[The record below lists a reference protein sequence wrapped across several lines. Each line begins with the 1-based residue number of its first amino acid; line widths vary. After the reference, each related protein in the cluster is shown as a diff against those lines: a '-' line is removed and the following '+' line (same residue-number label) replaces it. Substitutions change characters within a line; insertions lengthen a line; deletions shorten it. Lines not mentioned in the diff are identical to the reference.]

1 MNIIVADDDKIL
13 SSVICAILNEAGHI
27 TVPAYDS
34 MQTMMFVMKKPPDLV
49 VLDINMPGGTGLDV
63 LRRLKMSTKT
73 KSVPVVVLTA
83 NTDKSLPEQAR
94 ALGATHFLTKPVDPD
109 ALVAAVR
116 EAAL

>member
-1 MNIIVADDDKIL
+1 MNIIVADDDKVL
-13 SSVICAILNEAGHI
+13 SQVICAILAEGGHI

-63 LRRLKMSTKT
+63 LRKLKMSSKT
-73 KSVPVVVLTA
+73 KSVPVVVLTS
-83 NTDKSLPEQAR
+83 NTDKALPEEAR
-94 ALGATHFLTKPVDPD
+94 KLGATHFLTKPVDPD
-109 ALVAAVR
+109 ALLAAVR

>member
-13 SSVICAILNEAGHI
+13 SQVICAILNEAGHI

-34 MQTMMFVMKKPPDLV
+34 MQTMMFVMKQPPDLV
-49 VLDINMPGGTGLDV
+49 VLDINMPGGTGLGV
-63 LRRLKMSTKT
+63 LRKLKMSNKT

-83 NTDKSLPEQAR
+83 NTDSALPDEAR
-94 ALGATHFLTKPVDPD
+94 QLGATHFLTKPVDPD
-109 ALVAAVR
+109 ALLAAVR